1 MVKINKIICI
11 SILIFLISSCSKV
24 DRARLNFLSG
34 YIAWKQNDWNKA
46 ASNFFKS
53 IDLSEEVKDVKI
65 RDYSDFA
72 IGSIYLMQNEDA
84 SALSRFEKINEN
96 MDKNLNSYIYYQK
109 GIIAFKNHE
118 YEKAVRLFKKSLEL
132 KPDSVDAKI
141 NFELSMRYQKKQ
153 KEKLPNSKSAA
164 VIENKEADL
173 LEKTI
178 LNLIRQKEKEQW
190 QKKEQE
196 NKQPQAFDY

>member
-53 IDLSEEVKDVKI
+53 IDLSEEVEDVKI
-65 RDYSDFA
+65 KDYSDFA

-84 SALSRFEKINEN
+84 SALSRFEAINEN
-96 MDKNLNSYIYYQK
+96 TDKNLDSYIYYQK

-118 YEKAVRLFKKSLEL
+118 YENAVRLFKKSLEL

-153 KEKLPNSKSAA
+153 KEKLPNSKSTA
-164 VIENKEADL
+164 VIEDKADL
-173 LEKTI
+173 SEKTI

-190 QKKEQE
+190 QKKEPE

>member
-1 MVKINKIICI
+1 MVKINKVICI
-11 SILIFLISSCSKV
+11 SILIFLISSCSKLDV
-24 DRARLNFLSG
+24 ARLNFLSG

-46 ASNFFKS
+46 ASKFFKS
-53 IDLSEEVKDVKI
+53 IDLSEELKDERIK
-65 RDYSDFA
+65 DYSDFA

-84 SALSRFEKINEN
+84 SALSRFEAINEN
-96 MDKNLNSYIYYQK
+96 TDKNLDSYIYYQK

-118 YEKAVRLFKKSLEL
+118 YENAIKFFKKSLEL
-132 KPDSVDAKI
+132 KPNSVDAKI
-141 NFELSMRYQKKQ
+141 NFELSMRYQKKE

-173 LEKTI
+173 SEKTI
-178 LNLIRQKEKEQW
+178 LNLIRKKEKEQW

>member
-34 YIAWKQNDWNKA
+34 YIAWKQNDWNRA

-53 IDLSEEVKDVKI
+53 IDLSEEVEDVKI
-65 RDYSDFA
+65 KDYSDFA

-96 MDKNLNSYIYYQK
+96 TDKNLNSYIYYQK

>member
-11 SILIFLISSCSKV
+11 SLLIFLMSSCSKL

-46 ASNFFKS
+46 ASKFFKS
-53 IDLSEEVKDVKI
+53 IDLSEEIEDVKI
-65 RDYSDFA
+65 KDYSDFA

-84 SALSRFEKINEN
+84 SALSRFENINEN
-96 MDKNLNSYIYYQK
+96 TDKNLDSYIYYQK

-118 YEKAVRLFKKSLEL
+118 YENAIKFFKKSLEL
-132 KPDSVDAKI
+132 KPNSVDAKI
-141 NFELSMRYQKKQ
+141 NFELSMRYQKKE

-173 LEKTI
+173 SEKTI
-178 LNLIRQKEKEQW
+178 LNLIRKKEKEQW

>member
-1 MVKINKIICI
+1 MVKINKVICI
-11 SILIFLISSCSKV
+11 SILIFLISSCSKLDV
-24 DRARLNFLSG
+24 ARLNFLSG

-53 IDLSEEVKDVKI
+53 IDLSEEVEDVKI
-65 RDYSDFA
+65 KDYSDFA

-96 MDKNLNSYIYYQK
+96 TDKNLNSYIYYQK

>member
-1 MVKINKIICI
+1 MVKINKVICI
-11 SILIFLISSCSKV
+11 SILIFFISSCSKI

-46 ASNFFKS
+46 ASKFFKS
-53 IDLSEEVKDVKI
+53 IDLSEELKDEKI
-65 RDYSDFA
+65 KDYSDFA

-84 SALSRFEKINEN
+84 SALSRFENINEN
-96 MDKNLNSYIYYQK
+96 TDKNLDSYIYYQK

-118 YEKAVRLFKKSLEL
+118 YENAIKFFKKSLEL

-141 NFELSMRYQKKQ
+141 NFELSMRYQKKE

-164 VIENKEADL
+164 VIEDKETDL
-173 LEKTI
+173 SEKTI
-178 LNLIRQKEKEQW
+178 LNLIRKKEKEQW

-196 NKQPQAFDY
+196 NKQPQSFDY

>member
-11 SILIFLISSCSKV
+11 IILIFLISSCSKV

-53 IDLSEEVKDVKI
+53 IDLSEEVEDVKI
-65 RDYSDFA
+65 KDYSDFA

-96 MDKNLNSYIYYQK
+96 TDKNLNSYIYYQK

-190 QKKEQE
+190 QRKEQE

>member
-1 MVKINKIICI
+1 MVKINKVICI
-11 SILIFLISSCSKV
+11 SILIFLISSCSKI

-34 YIAWKQNDWNKA
+34 YIAWKQNDWTKA
-46 ASNFFKS
+46 ASKFFKS
-53 IDLSEEVKDVKI
+53 IDLSEELKDERIK
-65 RDYSDFA
+65 DYSDFA

-84 SALSRFEKINEN
+84 SALSRFEAINEN
-96 MDKNLNSYIYYQK
+96 TDKNLDSYIYYQK

>member
-1 MVKINKIICI
+1 M
-11 SILIFLISSCSKV
+11 ISSCSKV

-65 RDYSDFA
+65 KDYSDFA

-173 LEKTI
+173 SEKTI
-178 LNLIRQKEKEQW
+178 LNLIRKKEKEQW

>member
-53 IDLSEEVKDVKI
+53 IDLSEEVEDVKI
-65 RDYSDFA
+65 KDYSDFA

-96 MDKNLNSYIYYQK
+96 TDKNLNSYIYYQK

-164 VIENKEADL
+164 VIENKKADL

>member
-1 MVKINKIICI
+1 MVKINKVICI
-11 SILIFLISSCSKV
+11 SILIFLISSCSKI

-46 ASNFFKS
+46 ASKFFKS
-53 IDLSEEVKDVKI
+53 MDLSEELKDEKI
-65 RDYSDFA
+65 KDYSDFA

-84 SALSRFEKINEN
+84 SALSRFEAINEN
-96 MDKNLNSYIYYQK
+96 TDKNLDSYIYYQK

>member
-46 ASNFFKS
+46 ASKFFKS
-53 IDLSEEVKDVKI
+53 MDLSEELKDEKI
-65 RDYSDFA
+65 KDYSDFA

-96 MDKNLNSYIYYQK
+96 TDKNLNSYIYYQK

>member
-11 SILIFLISSCSKV
+11 GALIFLISSCSKL

-46 ASNFFKS
+46 ASKFFKS
-53 IDLSEEVKDVKI
+53 IDLSEEIEDVKI
-65 RDYSDFA
+65 KDYSDFA

-84 SALSRFEKINEN
+84 SALSRFENINEN
-96 MDKNLNSYIYYQK
+96 ADKNLDSYIYYQK

-118 YEKAVRLFKKSLEL
+118 YENAIKFFKKSLEL
-132 KPDSVDAKI
+132 KPNSVDAKI
-141 NFELSMRYQKKQ
+141 NFELSMRYQKKE

-164 VIENKEADL
+164 VIEDKETDL
-173 LEKTI
+173 SEKTI
-178 LNLIRQKEKEQW
+178 LNLIRKKEKEQW

>member
-11 SILIFLISSCSKV
+11 SILVFLISSCSKV

-65 RDYSDFA
+65 KDYSDFA

>member
-11 SILIFLISSCSKV
+11 SILIFLMSSCSKV

-53 IDLSEEVKDVKI
+53 IDLSEEIEDVKI
-65 RDYSDFA
+65 KDYSDFA

-96 MDKNLNSYIYYQK
+96 TDKNLNSYIYYQK

>member
-53 IDLSEEVKDVKI
+53 IDLSEEVEDVKI
-65 RDYSDFA
+65 KDYSDFA

-96 MDKNLNSYIYYQK
+96 TDKNLNSYIYYQK

-118 YEKAVRLFKKSLEL
+118 YENAIKFFKKSLEL
-132 KPDSVDAKI
+132 KPNSVDAKI
-141 NFELSMRYQKKQ
+141 NFELSMRYQKKE

-173 LEKTI
+173 SEKTI
-178 LNLIRQKEKEQW
+178 LNLIRKKEKEQW

>member
-1 MVKINKIICI
+1 MVKINKIICM
-11 SILIFLISSCSKV
+11 SILILLISSCSKI
-24 DRARLNFLSG
+24 DKARLNFLSG

-46 ASNFFKS
+46 ASKFFKS
-53 IDLSEEVKDVKI
+53 IDLSKEIEDERVK
-65 RDYSDFA
+65 DYSDFA

-84 SALSRFEKINEN
+84 SALSRFENIDEN
-96 MDKNLNSYIYYQK
+96 IDKKLDSYIYYQK
-109 GIIAFKNHE
+109 GIIAFKSHE
-118 YEKAVRLFKKSLEL
+118 YEKAVMLFKKSLEL

-153 KEKLPNSKSAA
+153 KDKLPNSKGPA
-164 VIENKEADL
+164 VIENKEDNL
-173 LEKTI
+173 SEKTI
-178 LNLIRQKEKEQW
+178 LNLIRKKEKERW

>member
-53 IDLSEEVKDVKI
+53 IDLSEEVEDVKI
-65 RDYSDFA
+65 KDYSDFA

-96 MDKNLNSYIYYQK
+96 TDKNLNSYIYYQK

>member
-1 MVKINKIICI
+1 MVKINKVICI

-53 IDLSEEVKDVKI
+53 IDLSEEVEDVKI
-65 RDYSDFA
+65 KDYSDFA

-84 SALSRFEKINEN
+84 SALSRFEAINEN
-96 MDKNLNSYIYYQK
+96 TDKNLDSYIYYQK

-118 YEKAVRLFKKSLEL
+118 YENAIKFFKKSLEL
-132 KPDSVDAKI
+132 KPNSVDAKI
-141 NFELSMRYQKKQ
+141 NFELSMRYQKKE

>member
-11 SILIFLISSCSKV
+11 SLLIFLMSSCSKL

-46 ASNFFKS
+46 ASKFFKS
-53 IDLSEEVKDVKI
+53 IDLSEELKDGKI
-65 RDYSDFA
+65 KDYSDFA

-96 MDKNLNSYIYYQK
+96 TDKNLNSYIYYQK

>member
-53 IDLSEEVKDVKI
+53 IDLSEEVEDVKI
-65 RDYSDFA
+65 KDYSDFA

-96 MDKNLNSYIYYQK
+96 TDKNLNSYIYYQK

-190 QKKEQE
+190 QRKEQE

>member
-53 IDLSEEVKDVKI
+53 IDLSEEVEDVKI
-65 RDYSDFA
+65 KDYSDFA

-96 MDKNLNSYIYYQK
+96 TDKNLNSYIYYQK

-164 VIENKEADL
+164 VIEDKEADL
-173 LEKTI
+173 SEKTI
-178 LNLIRQKEKEQW
+178 LNLIRKKEKEQW

>member
-11 SILIFLISSCSKV
+11 SILILLISSCSKI
-24 DRARLNFLSG
+24 DKARLNFLSG

-46 ASNFFKS
+46 ASKFFKS
-53 IDLSEEVKDVKI
+53 IDLSEEIEDERVK
-65 RDYSDFA
+65 DYSDFA

-84 SALSRFEKINEN
+84 SALSRFENIDEN
-96 MDKNLNSYIYYQK
+96 IDKKLDSYIYYQK
-109 GIIAFKNHE
+109 GIIAFKSHE
-118 YEKAVRLFKKSLEL
+118 YAKAVMLFKKSLEL

-153 KEKLPNSKSAA
+153 EDKLPNSKGPA
-164 VIENKEADL
+164 VIENKEDDL
-173 LEKTI
+173 SEKTI
-178 LNLIRQKEKEQW
+178 LNLIRKKEKEQW

>member
-53 IDLSEEVKDVKI
+53 IDLSEEIEDVKI
-65 RDYSDFA
+65 KDYSDFA

-96 MDKNLNSYIYYQK
+96 ADKNLNSYIYYQK

>member
-1 MVKINKIICI
+1 MVKINKVICI
-11 SILIFLISSCSKV
+11 SILIFLISSCSKL

-46 ASNFFKS
+46 ASKFFKS
-53 IDLSEEVKDVKI
+53 IDLSEELKDEKI
-65 RDYSDFA
+65 KDYSDFA

-84 SALSRFEKINEN
+84 SALSRFENINEN
-96 MDKNLNSYIYYQK
+96 TDKNLDSYIYYQK

>member
-34 YIAWKQNDWNKA
+34 YSAWKQNDWNKA

-53 IDLSEEVKDVKI
+53 IDLSEEVEDVKI
-65 RDYSDFA
+65 KDYSDFA

-96 MDKNLNSYIYYQK
+96 TDKNLNSYIYYQK

>member
-1 MVKINKIICI
+1 MVKINKVICI
-11 SILIFLISSCSKV
+11 SILIFLISSCSKL

-46 ASNFFKS
+46 ASKFFKS
-53 IDLSEEVKDVKI
+53 IDLSEELKDEKI
-65 RDYSDFA
+65 KDYSDFA

-84 SALSRFEKINEN
+84 SALSRFENINEN
-96 MDKNLNSYIYYQK
+96 TDKNLDSYIYYQK

-118 YEKAVRLFKKSLEL
+118 YENAIKFFKKSLEL

-141 NFELSMRYQKKQ
+141 NFELSMRYQKKE

-164 VIENKEADL
+164 VIEDKETDL
-173 LEKTI
+173 SEKTI
-178 LNLIRQKEKEQW
+178 LNLIRKKEKEQW

>member
-11 SILIFLISSCSKV
+11 SLLIFLISSCSKLDV
-24 DRARLNFLSG
+24 ARLNFLSG

-46 ASNFFKS
+46 ASKFFKS
-53 IDLSEEVKDVKI
+53 IDLSEEIEDVKI
-65 RDYSDFA
+65 KDYSDFA

-84 SALSRFEKINEN
+84 SALSRFEAINEN
-96 MDKNLNSYIYYQK
+96 TDKNLDSYIYYQK

-164 VIENKEADL
+164 VIEDKADL
-173 LEKTI
+173 SEKTI

>member
-11 SILIFLISSCSKV
+11 SILIFLISSCSKL

-46 ASNFFKS
+46 ASKFFKS
-53 IDLSEEVKDVKI
+53 MDLSEEIEDVKI
-65 RDYSDFA
+65 KDYSDFA

-96 MDKNLNSYIYYQK
+96 TDKNLNSYIYYQK

-141 NFELSMRYQKKQ
+141 NFELSMRYQKKE

-164 VIENKEADL
+164 VIEDKETDL
-173 LEKTI
+173 SEKTI

>member
-11 SILIFLISSCSKV
+11 SLLIFLISSCSKLDV
-24 DRARLNFLSG
+24 ARLNFLSG
-34 YIAWKQNDWNKA
+34 YIAWKQNDWTKA
-46 ASNFFKS
+46 ASKFFKS
-53 IDLSEEVKDVKI
+53 IDLSEELKDERIK
-65 RDYSDFA
+65 DYSDFA

-84 SALSRFEKINEN
+84 SALSRFEAINEN
-96 MDKNLNSYIYYQK
+96 ADKNLNSYIYYQK

-178 LNLIRQKEKEQW
+178 LNLIRKKEKEQW

>member
-11 SILIFLISSCSKV
+11 SLLIFLISSCSKLDV
-24 DRARLNFLSG
+24 ARLNFLSG

-46 ASNFFKS
+46 ASKFFKS
-53 IDLSEEVKDVKI
+53 IDLSEEIEDVKI
-65 RDYSDFA
+65 KDYSDFA

-84 SALSRFEKINEN
+84 SALSRFEAINEN
-96 MDKNLNSYIYYQK
+96 TDKNLDSYIYYQK

-118 YEKAVRLFKKSLEL
+118 YENAVRLFKKSLEL

-141 NFELSMRYQKKQ
+141 NFELSMRYQKKE

-173 LEKTI
+173 SEKTI
-178 LNLIRQKEKEQW
+178 LNLIRKKEKEQW

>member
-34 YIAWKQNDWNKA
+34 YIAWKQNDWTKA
-46 ASNFFKS
+46 ASKFFKS
-53 IDLSEEVKDVKI
+53 IDLSEELKDEKI
-65 RDYSDFA
+65 KDYSDFA

-96 MDKNLNSYIYYQK
+96 TDKNLDSYIYYQK

>member
-46 ASNFFKS
+46 ASKFFKS
-53 IDLSEEVKDVKI
+53 IDLSEEIEDVKI
-65 RDYSDFA
+65 KDYSDFA

-84 SALSRFEKINEN
+84 SALSRFENINEN
-96 MDKNLNSYIYYQK
+96 TDKNLDSYIYYQK

-118 YEKAVRLFKKSLEL
+118 YENAIKFFKKSLEL
-132 KPDSVDAKI
+132 KPNSVDAKI
-141 NFELSMRYQKKQ
+141 NFELSMRYQKKE

-173 LEKTI
+173 SEKTI
-178 LNLIRQKEKEQW
+178 LNLIRKKEKEQW

>member
-53 IDLSEEVKDVKI
+53 IDLSEEVEDVKI
-65 RDYSDFA
+65 KDYSDFA

-96 MDKNLNSYIYYQK
+96 TDKNLDSYIYYQK

-153 KEKLPNSKSAA
+153 KEKLPNSKRAA

-196 NKQPQAFDY
+196 NKQPRAFDY

>member
-11 SILIFLISSCSKV
+11 SILILLISSCSKI
-24 DRARLNFLSG
+24 DKARLNFLSG

-46 ASNFFKS
+46 ASKFFKA
-53 IDLSEEVKDVKI
+53 IDLSKEIEDERVK
-65 RDYSDFA
+65 DYSDFA

-84 SALSRFEKINEN
+84 SALSRFENIDEN
-96 MDKNLNSYIYYQK
+96 IDKKLDSYIYYQK
-109 GIIAFKNHE
+109 GIIAFKSHE
-118 YEKAVRLFKKSLEL
+118 YEKAVMLFKKSLEL

-153 KEKLPNSKSAA
+153 KDKLPNSKGPA
-164 VIENKEADL
+164 VIENKEDNL
-173 LEKTI
+173 SEKTI
-178 LNLIRQKEKEQW
+178 LNLIRKKEKERW

>member
-53 IDLSEEVKDVKI
+53 IDLSEELKDERIK
-65 RDYSDFA
+65 DYSDFA

-96 MDKNLNSYIYYQK
+96 TDKNLNSYIYYQK

-164 VIENKEADL
+164 VIEDKEADL
-173 LEKTI
+173 SEKTI
-178 LNLIRQKEKEQW
+178 LNLIRKKEKEQW

>member
-1 MVKINKIICI
+1 MVKINKVICI
-11 SILIFLISSCSKV
+11 SILIFFISSCSKI

-46 ASNFFKS
+46 ASKFFKS
-53 IDLSEEVKDVKI
+53 MDLSEELKDEKI
-65 RDYSDFA
+65 KDYSDFA

-84 SALSRFEKINEN
+84 SALSRFENINEN
-96 MDKNLNSYIYYQK
+96 TDKNLDSYIYYQK

-118 YEKAVRLFKKSLEL
+118 YENAIKFFKKSLEL
-132 KPDSVDAKI
+132 KPNSVDAKI

-173 LEKTI
+173 SEKTI
-178 LNLIRQKEKEQW
+178 LNLIRKKEKEQW

>member
-1 MVKINKIICI
+1 MVKINKVICI

-65 RDYSDFA
+65 KDYSDFA

-84 SALSRFEKINEN
+84 SALSRFEAINEN

-173 LEKTI
+173 SEKTI
-178 LNLIRQKEKEQW
+178 LNLIRKKEKEQW